1 VTDLHFSPGSRVQV
15 RLPGVGAV
23 PGRLQGRKQL
33 RHEGG
38 YRWVFVVMLEVP
50 ADAVSP
56 VEGESYGRV
65 PTRRADRWVI
75 TPTAGPHPDV
85 HAPGCSM
92 RTHFGSRETDTAG
105 ARAAVAAGAS
115 LCKSCD
121 PQL

>member
-1 VTDLHFSPGSRVQV
+1 VQV
-15 RLPGVGAV
+15 RLPGVDAV

-33 RHEGG
+33 RRDGGG
-38 YRWVFVVMLEVP
+38 YWWVYVVMLEVP
-50 ADAVSP
+50 AEAVSP
-56 VEGESYGRV
+56 VAGENYARV

-92 RTHFGSRETDTAG
+92 RTHLGARETDTAG
-105 ARAAVAAGAS
+105 ARAAVAAGAA
-115 LCKSCD
+115 LCTYCN